1 MSSFR
6 TSLARECQLI
16 AEFAK
21 SATERSRRTPMV
33 PEVQYPGLQ
42 YYKKEKK
49 KISWIGIARV
59 AITAPASK
67 ERGSDR
73 GQSSSQIPTQRMA
86 APPCPSLLGAEP
98 PATTSKGGR
107 RVAPP
112 PPPHWK
118 KEELFGEGSNS
129 RGGSAQIRSSS
140 VRVYWFRVS

>member
-1 MSSFR
+1 MQLCKIRKTVRDTYSSFTR
-6 TSLARECQLI
+6 NTLKN
-16 AEFAK
+16 AK
-21 SATERSRRTPMV
+21 TEISKIKLFDTGPI
-33 PEVQYPGLQ
+33 
-42 YYKKEKK
+42 